1 MYSFINIRLHLIET
15 FIYTVFTQYRE
26 DAKMSSWLYWLA
38 QRHSTGGEEEVGIAE
53 GDFTSWMHKWT
64 NTLPEGMY
72 NNYYISLAI
81 DERSDVVTIIWLDS
95 NGDQRIGIFN
105 LSDFSTVFLSTSGS
119 LYTFDIPSIY
129 YAREQKIGHVCLDS
143 GGFSTS
149 IQSYLLLLRRDGD
162 TIEVWRG
169 GSSVL
174 WSHDTSNEEA
184 SAEVYSGIISL
195 LGKWVLVVTK
205 TKKLILY
212 EGS

>member
-1 MYSFINIRLHLIET
+1 
-15 FIYTVFTQYRE
+15 
-26 DAKMSSWLYWLA
+26 MSSWLYWLA